1 MAVDTRSPSIELTL
15 ISKRSNINMYQMK
28 RLSVRYLFASFR
40 TYTVYTL
47 VTRTKSKSIAS
58 NFSKSSS
65 QNQVEINV
73 GIRKVRID
81 VFFMLIPNHYT

>member
-1 MAVDTRSPSIELTL
+1 MAVDTRSPSIELTV
-15 ISKRSNINMYQMK
+15 ISKRSNMYQMK
-28 RLSVRYLFASFR
+28 RSSVRYLFASFR

-47 VTRTKSKSIAS
+47 VTRTKSIAS
-58 NFSKSSS
+58 NFSKSLS

-81 VFFMLIPNHYT
+81 VFFILIPNRYT

>member
-1 MAVDTRSPSIELTL
+1 MAVDTRSPSIELTV

-47 VTRTKSKSIAS
+47 VTRTKSIAS

-81 VFFMLIPNHYT
+81 VLFMLIPNHYT